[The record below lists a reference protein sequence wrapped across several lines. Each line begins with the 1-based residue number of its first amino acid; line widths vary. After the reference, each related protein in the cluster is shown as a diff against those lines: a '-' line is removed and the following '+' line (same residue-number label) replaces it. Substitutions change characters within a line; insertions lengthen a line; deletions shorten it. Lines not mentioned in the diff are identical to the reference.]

1 MCSIQ
6 PGCPGTINLSIANL
20 SCQKTYLRET
30 WKVMGCLFPLGDT
43 LVEKRECY
51 FIWINLFF
59 FSLLTVNTLSSAV
72 FCFSRGGI
80 CFHTL
85 LVAFS
90 RRTIFIFQILRSWIL
105 GDSSDQPVLQLGVL
119 CPLLPERSHQPHPLQ
134 HHVQEV
140 PRRRMP
146 ALRTQSPAKEK
157 TLQHQAGQL
166 TCMDRTHRRH
176 MTRGPVPEHHTPVL
190 PESHHGGDVGQGTN
204 RQGKLYLCR
213 HLDLLGDVT

>member
-1 MCSIQ
+1 M
-6 PGCPGTINLSIANL
+6 
-20 SCQKTYLRET
+20 
-30 WKVMGCLFPLGDT
+30 
-43 LVEKRECY
+43 KRENAISFNFFSY
-51 FIWINLFF
+51 SQLTHFLLLFF
-59 FSLLTVNTLSSAV
+59 YCS
-72 FCFSRGGI
+72 CGGI

-90 RRTIFIFQILRSWIL
+90 RRTVFIFQILQSRVL

-119 CPLLPERSHQPHPLQ
+119 RPLLPERSHQPHPLQ

-146 ALRTQSPAKEK
+146 PLWIQSPAKEK

-190 PESHHGGDVGQGTN
+190 PESHHGGDVGQDTD
-204 RQGKLYLCR
+204 RQGKLHLCPYL
-213 HLDLLGDVT
+213 HLLGDVT